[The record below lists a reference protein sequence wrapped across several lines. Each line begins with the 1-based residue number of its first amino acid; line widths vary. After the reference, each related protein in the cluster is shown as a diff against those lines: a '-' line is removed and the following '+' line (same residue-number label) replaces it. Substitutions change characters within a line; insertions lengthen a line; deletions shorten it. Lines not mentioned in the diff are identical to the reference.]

1 MGTLGCI
8 NDMLQRDKENRELRK
23 RNRERLTDT
32 YHRLLD
38 TGKETDLSLMTME
51 KMEDIR
57 RKTLEKEE
65 LDKAAY
71 FKAMLY
77 LALGMALI
85 FLLIWLLVGC
95 SSKPSGNNQSAVRG
109 DSTSI
114 TQGVQTVSV
123 HTQDTICHLPVATQS
138 VKDSVFTEQEL
149 QKIQNELRERYA
161 RSEIKGTRLDGNIQ
175 AWSVIGNH
183 LVVQLC
189 LNSPEARA
197 VFREK
202 IMDSPAIRFEGGTEP
217 THNNQ
222 RYTSDT
228 LGIHLYP
235 EFSAYPYTARTATF
249 VLFNQ
254 SEHEIECGDSYHITY
269 EDQRG
274 VWRTLPIH
282 TIFNCIAYVIQSGEQ
297 FLFKADLNPNVLP
310 NPPGRYRF
318 FYEVELMDKRQKIT
332 LMTEFRLADI
342 KETVR
347 DSSDVISVEYVNY
360 PR

>member
-38 TGKETDLSLMTME
+38 TGKETDLSQMTVE

-65 LDKAAY
+65 LDKAAN
-71 FKAMLY
+71 FKMMLY

-85 FLLIWLLVGC
+85 LLLVWLLVGC
-95 SSKPSGNNQSAVRG
+95 SGKPSGNNQSTIKS
-109 DSTSI
+109 DSALI
-114 TQGVQTVSV
+114 TQGAQTVSV

-149 QKIQNELRERYA
+149 QKIQNELRERYV

-175 AWSVIGNH
+175 AWSIIGNY

-197 VFREK
+197 IFREK
-202 IMDSPAIRFEGGTEP
+202 IMDSPAVRFEGDTEP
-217 THNNQ
+217 TPNNQ

-235 EFSAYPYTARTATF
+235 EFSAYPYTAHTATF

-254 SEHEIECGDSYHITY
+254 SDHEIEFGEHYRITY
-269 EDQRG
+269 EDKQG
-274 VWRTLPIH
+274 VWRELPIH
-282 TIFNCIAYVIQSGEQ
+282 TIFNSIAYSIQPGKQ

-310 NPPGRYRF
+310 NRPGRYRF
-318 FYEVELMDKRQKIT
+318 FYEIELMDKRQKIR

-342 KETVR
+342 KEAVR

>member
-1 MGTLGCI
+1 MHN
-8 NDMLQRDKENRELRK
+8 NDTEVLPQFAN
-23 RNRERLTDT
+23 N
-32 YHRLLD
+32 
-38 TGKETDLSLMTME
+38 
-51 KMEDIR
+51 
-57 RKTLEKEE
+57 
-65 LDKAAY
+65 
-71 FKAMLY
+71 
-77 LALGMALI
+77 
-85 FLLIWLLVGC
+85 
-95 SSKPSGNNQSAVRG
+95 SKPSGNNQSAVRG

-217 THNNQ
+217 TPNNQ

-297 FLFKADLNPNVLP
+297 FLFKAAINLGMNVMVLDINQGAWKLETERGVIMDGDKP
-310 NPPGRYRF
+310 EHILEAIPVMGCYCDIIGVRSFARF
-318 FYEVELMDKRQKIT
+318 ED
-332 LMTEFRLADI
+332 
-342 KETVR
+342 R
-347 DSSDVISVEYVNY
+347 D
-360 PR
+360 